1 VKSDQ
6 YSVKPLLLISWW
18 LQEDEQPGADDL
30 EMLQNIMQQLMGGN
44 LPSGLHTSSQ
54 QAAQAGSSSSGGG
67 GGGGGSGGG
76 SSGFRVTCLP
86 GGGFTATYSS
96 GSRTGPGGVH
106 VQAAAHSGAP
116 LQGGGGIDM
125 DSMFSG
131 PDDLMSQLLL
141 AGARSASANRG
152 HAGGLGSAGFTHYD
166 PGSGTAEFEPLRR
179 HVDNLWEGMAVPG
192 PSLDE
197 MVEALMGPGLFTD
210 GRGGLRY
217 EDLVGLD
224 PVHVTT
230 PQDVLTSLPQSKYV
244 EGRRP
249 GDR

>member
-1 VKSDQ
+1 M
-6 YSVKPLLLISWW
+6 
-18 LQEDEQPGADDL
+18 QEDEQPDADDL
-30 EMLQNIMQQLMGGN
+30 ELLQNIMQQLMGGN
-44 LPSGLHTSSQ
+44 LPSGLNTSSQ

-67 GGGGGSGGG
+67 GGGNGSG
-76 SSGFRVTCLP
+76 SSGFRVTRLP

-116 LQGGGGIDM
+116 LHGGGGIDM

-152 HAGGLGSAGFTHYD
+152 RAGGSAGFTHYD
-166 PGSGTAEFEPLRR
+166 PGSGTTQFERLDR
-179 HVDNLWEGMAVPG
+179 HVNSLWEGLEVPG
-192 PSLDE
+192 PSLEE
-197 MVEALMGPGLFTD
+197 MLEALMGPGPFTD
-210 GRGGLRY
+210 GHGGLRY

-224 PVHVTT
+224 PVQVTT